1 MASFQSSFL
10 KGYKAGSRTP
20 RQDAAIEEK
29 KIKAARKRALA
40 MNKRDEE
47 RIKFEHKIA
56 IEKER
61 TRRAEIKL
69 FRGK

>member
-20 RQDAAIEEK
+20 KQDAAIEEK
-29 KIKAARKRALA
+29 KIKAARKRAIGRE
-40 MNKRDEE
+40 KGDIE

-56 IEKER
+56 IERER
-61 TRRAEIKL
+61 TKRAEIKL